1 MSDPIPDGNALPQQ
15 PEAEF
20 SDALKALGAAIAAHP
35 VRPEAAF
42 CGIRLFVDA
51 IASGRVTHR
60 DFALDGSTPKGEP
73 KQGEVRIPMLAIAG
87 RIVLSFDPT
96 LGPEEF
102 RLAP

>member
-1 MSDPIPDGNALPQQ
+1 MSEPTPGGDAPPQQ

-20 SDALKALGAAIAAHP
+20 SDALKALGEAIAAHP
-35 VRPEAAF
+35 VRPEVAF

-60 DFALDGSTPKGEP
+60 DFALDGSTPRGAPRE
-73 KQGEVRIPMLAIAG
+73 GEVRVPMLAIAG

-96 LGPEEF
+96 LEPEAF